1 MGLGRPMQQFD
12 NEHRFRLE
20 RYSTPASRH
29 ICPSCGRKRKFTRYI
44 DIEGRF
50 VFPEHVGKCERINNC
65 GYHYTPKQFFA
76 DNPEAKKEL
85 LSGVSDNERN
95 VSMPIQRKPPPPP
108 SFVRPKLMTD
118 TMRCYGKNNFVKF
131 LLTLYDAETVMRMIG
146 RYHVGTSNHWDGAT
160 VFWQVDER
168 GLVHHGKVMVYDSAT
183 GKRNKYLISTAE
195 CLMRLPDFNLQQC
208 FFGEHLLVDKD
219 KPVALVESEKSA
231 IIAAEHM
238 QQYLWLATGGS
249 SGCLNQRMHILSDR
263 QVVMFPD
270 MKCLAQWQV
279 VAHKLRQLGAKV
291 EVSTYLEEN
300 ATDEELANGLDIAD
314 FIIEER
320 RQQRERETEPVRRTH
335 ALVARFVERYPAL
348 KMLID
353 KLRLEPVVDYCT
365 QHTCYI

>member
-1 MGLGRPMQQFD
+1 MGLGRLMQQFS

-20 RYSTPASRH
+20 RYRTPASRH
-29 ICPSCGRKRKFTRYI
+29 TCPSCGRKKKFTRYI
-44 DIEGRF
+44 DIEGKF
-50 VFPEHVGKCERINNC
+50 VFPEYVGKCERINNC

-76 DNPEAKKEL
+76 DNHEAKKDL
-85 LSGVSDNERN
+85 LSGVSADEWKM
-95 VSMPIQRKPPPPP
+95 SAPIQPKPPP
-108 SFVRPKLMTD
+108 SFVPHDLMID
-118 TMRCYGKNNFVKF
+118 TMRCYGKNNFVRF
-131 LLTLYDAETVMRMIG
+131 LHTLYDAETVKRMIG
-146 RYHVGTSNHWDGAT
+146 RYHVGTSIHWDGAT
-160 VFWQVDER
+160 VFWQVDEQ
-168 GLVHHGKVMVYDSAT
+168 GLVHHGKVMVYDPAT
-183 GKRNKYLISTAE
+183 GKRSKDLFSTAE
-195 CLMRLPDFNLQQC
+195 RLMHLPDFNLQQC
-208 FFGEHLLVDKD
+208 FFGEHLLIDKD

-300 ATDEELANGLDIAD
+300 ATDEELLNGLDIAD

-320 RQQRERETEPVRRTH
+320 CQQRERETEPIRRTQT
-335 ALVARFVERYPAL
+335 LVAQFIERYPAL
-348 KMLID
+348 KILID

-365 QHTCYI
+365 QRT